1 VTPPRLAWLALHL
14 LPRALREPIAGDLEE
29 EWRAGAH
36 RSRWRLWNL
45 VLRSIAACWLDR
57 LRHGAGRRDT
67 PRPKGDSAMQ
77 SLRQDLHYGWRLMW
91 RNPGFTFA
99 TVATLA
105 LGIGAN
111 TAIFSVVNVLSWKAL
126 PYHEPDRVAFVL
138 GWDLEE
144 NEMRFNLRQAD
155 YLDLQ
160 RSATTLAAVSA
171 YSYVSANLTGG
182 DMPDRVQA
190 YRVTPSTFP
199 LLGVPAAL
207 GRVFD
212 HADAAA
218 GRGDVA
224 VMSHGLWQRRF
235 GGDAAIIGRRIDVN
249 GQPHEVIGVMP
260 PRFDYPVFNFKGD
273 LWLPWDLRDA
283 ERGQP
288 GARGGATVVGRLRP
302 GVSYAAAQAE
312 VDVLM
317 RGFADR
323 YPDSNRGLG
332 ARIVEMGRLDDEQ
345 AGAAPWILL
354 AAVGA
359 VLLLACANVGNL
371 LLARGIVRHREL
383 ALRAAIGASRLRI
396 GRQLIVEGVLLG
408 LAGGLSGL
416 LVAVL
421 ALAGLRASLPEVLLA
436 TMPNINELGIDGA
449 ALGFTLAVSL
459 LASLAF
465 GALPAW
471 RASREL
477 FEGALKE
484 SGSAGGSRG
493 TRRLRAALVVSEV
506 ALATILLVT
515 AGLLG
520 RSYAGLQRISP
531 GFDPSHVMTITLSL
545 PEYKYDDAGSRLR
558 FYEDLAARVSALPG
572 VTATALV
579 NVLPFSTYDRS
590 ARLTIEGAPPAQPG
604 REPSVGLRVAT
615 ARYPETLR
623 IPLVAGR
630 FFERRDAAGGE
641 PVAVVNQA
649 AAARHFGG
657 QDPLGRRIRLG
668 NAEQPWLTIV
678 GVIGNVHH
686 STLTEAPQP
695 EVYVAL
701 AQSPGAMMMLAART
715 AGRPEDATAAL
726 RGAVQAI
733 DKAQPVYHV
742 RSLESLVGDALLP
755 SRTAAGFTV
764 LFGALALVLATIGIY
779 GVMAYSVSQQTREFG
794 VRLALGATPR
804 DLLRQVLQGG
814 VVMVGAGVAI
824 GMAGGVAVAR
834 LLSGTLYGI
843 GPDDPATYAGVLGVL
858 ALSALAACAVPAWR
872 ASTTAAADALRA
884 E

>member
-477 FEGALKE
+477 FEGA
-484 SGSAGGSRG
+484 
-493 TRRLRAALVVSEV
+493 
-506 ALATILLVT
+506 
-515 AGLLG
+515 
-520 RSYAGLQRISP
+520 Q
-531 GFDPSHVMTITLSL
+531 
-545 PEYKYDDAGSRLR
+545 
-558 FYEDLAARVSALPG
+558 
-572 VTATALV
+572 
-579 NVLPFSTYDRS
+579 
-590 ARLTIEGAPPAQPG
+590 
-604 REPSVGLRVAT
+604 
-615 ARYPETLR
+615 
-623 IPLVAGR
+623 
-630 FFERRDAAGGE
+630 
-641 PVAVVNQA
+641 
-649 AAARHFGG
+649 
-657 QDPLGRRIRLG
+657 RIRLG
-668 NAEQPWLTIV
+668 RRQPR
-678 GVIGNVHH
+678 H
-686 STLTEAPQP
+686 PP
-695 EVYVAL
+695 
-701 AQSPGAMMMLAART
+701 AARG
-715 AGRPEDATAAL
+715 AGRLGSSARDDPAGDRRPARAKLRWPATDQSGLRPLARDDDNLVAAGVQVRRCRVTAAL
-726 RGAVQAI
+726 LRGSGRAGVGAAGRDGHGARQRAALQHLRPQRAPDHRRGAAGPAGPRAVGRA
-733 DKAQPVYHV
+733 ARGH
-742 RSLESLVGDALLP
+742 RALSGDAADSP
-755 SRTAAGFTV
+755 G
-764 LFGALALVLATIGIY
+764 GG
-779 GVMAYSVSQQTREFG
+779 
-794 VRLALGATPR
+794 P
-804 DLLRQVLQGG
+804 LLR
-814 VVMVGAGVAI
+814 AP
-824 GMAGGVAVAR
+824 R
-834 LLSGTLYGI
+834 
-843 GPDDPATYAGVLGVL
+843 
-858 ALSALAACAVPAWR
+858 R
-872 ASTTAAADALRA
+872 RRR
-884 E
+884 